1 MKLVYLEGLEIIG
14 AGNQVME
21 SVGFV
26 WRLRLIDYE
35 QVVLR
40 SYENQKNEE
49 LQINIKL
56 DVKSNCMSRDH
67 TKRRIIRML
76 NDEQTTP

>member
-1 MKLVYLEGLEIIG
+1 MKLDYMYMERLEIIG

-21 SVGFV
+21 SLGFV

-40 SYENQKNEE
+40 SDENHKNEE
-49 LQINIKL
+49 LQINIEL
-56 DVKSNCMSRDH
+56 DVK
-67 TKRRIIRML
+67 
-76 NDEQTTP
+76 